1 MSNTFWSKS
10 MERYARTNLSLNYFL
25 KQNNCTVSNFRNITK
40 YRKFQKAAQR
50 NNKWFHTLIEAAETI
65 FFIRQDTQLYY
76 INSIAELITGY
87 TKEEFFNQP
96 DINELIQK
104 CWHTCQQKQLPYSE
118 LKKIKHNQEIKIIS
132 KNGEECWLDCCVHVI
147 KLKGKLAV
155 MGTAFNITKYKK
167 VEAEIRENLEKAK
180 ELIELQTNLI
190 SVISHEFRVPMHNIY
205 LSASILKRSVQQCT
219 DLEKFEYI
227 NMIETSVEQLNYL
240 LDDARNIVEADLGK
254 HKFEPQLINVV
265 QLCQETIKKMEMYD
279 KQQHIISFV
288 NHNACP
294 SAWLDKKLLQ
304 PIIINLLSNAIKYS
318 SQGSIINFELDC
330 QDENIIFKIEDQGIG
345 ISATSQEKIFEAF
358 YRGQNV
364 SNIPGKGIGLAVVKR
379 FVDLHGGTISL
390 VSEIGIGTTFTIK
403 LPMKQ
408 LLAIS
413 ELLSVA

>member
-1 MSNTFWSKS
+1 

-50 NNKWFHTLIEAAETI
+50 NNKWFHTLIEAAETV

-167 VEAEIRENLEKAK
+167 NEAEIRENLEKAK
-180 ELIELQTNLI
+180 EFIELQTNLV

-205 LSASILKRSVQQCT
+205 LSASILKRSVQKCT

-240 LDDARNIVEADLGK
+240 LDDARNIVEPDLGK

-304 PIIINLLSNAIKYS
+304 PILINLLSNAIKYS

-413 ELLSVA
+413 EILSVA